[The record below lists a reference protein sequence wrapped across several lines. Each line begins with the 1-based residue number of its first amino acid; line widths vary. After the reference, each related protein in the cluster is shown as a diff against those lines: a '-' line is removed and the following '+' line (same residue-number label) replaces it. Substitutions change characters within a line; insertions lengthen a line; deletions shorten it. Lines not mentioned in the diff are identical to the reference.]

1 METGQGRG
9 DFSVWW
15 LGGVDS
21 EFIWLEEMRRTG
33 RERLKRWTGGEA
45 KTGYP
50 NDLCSSVSRSLVVE
64 YWQQS
69 EEARKLQVP
78 RPAIWF

>member
-21 EFIWLEEMRRTG
+21 EFIWLEEMK
-33 RERLKRWTGGEA
+33 EK
-45 KTGYP
+45 
-50 NDLCSSVSRSLVVE
+50 D
-64 YWQQS
+64 
-69 EEARKLQVP
+69 
-78 RPAIWF
+78 